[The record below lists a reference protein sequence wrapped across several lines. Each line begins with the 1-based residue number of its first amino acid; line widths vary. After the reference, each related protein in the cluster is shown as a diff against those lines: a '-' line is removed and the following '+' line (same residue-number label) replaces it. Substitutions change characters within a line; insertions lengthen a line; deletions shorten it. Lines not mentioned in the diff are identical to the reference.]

1 MNILETNVKIKVPAK
16 KQKNKVETNG
26 NPRTGNDNNQ
36 N

>member
-1 MNILETNVKIKVPAK
+1 MNILETNVKIKFPAK
-16 KQKNKVETNG
+16 KETNG